1 MIQETSNLTQLLD
14 PHGYNFFKGGV
25 IMSQSSRKL
34 SRRKFI
40 AAGSA
45 AIAAPIVMNMTGKV
59 VQAKAAENTVGTSAE
74 KKGFFIND
82 DCICC
87 ERCMNVCPQKAI
99 SFDGDIYVID
109 NQKCIQCRT
118 CIGVCNMDAIIDPS
132 AKPPVHE
139 PHPIIRRDCDFLV
152 LGGGT
157 SGLIAAAIAA
167 EVSGKK
173 VILLEKAKKPGG
185 SGMYAGGVRLWS
197 TKWQLDAGVPDQM
210 DDYIRSAMNVTC
222 WELNPLLV
230 ANSFRSIPAFF
241 DWFCTWGKAEEI
253 FKMSE
258 SRLSKARKSIEVI
271 NKDGMK
277 MTPFIKRLIDRCTS
291 KGVEILTEYTAT
303 EFIMGD
309 RGEISGVKAKD
320 PGGTTIFNCKY
331 CLVSTGNVINCGP
344 LMERCCP
351 DYAQALVRRVGH
363 RLPSNT
369 GDGVVMAEKAG
380 IPIDYESIAVTY
392 IGILQDPFAG
402 FSTSGEARGDAL
414 FININGKRFVNET
427 FADGAYSDFTWIIRR
442 QPKNTFYLVMDS
454 KVLTAEPLPRV
465 TVNTSG
471 NKGGRNVESGVP
483 DPNANESTANTSV
496 QGMSGMGREKIS
508 PEDLKKIASMSGRH
522 VVIADTI
529 EELED
534 KLGID
539 RKTLVATV
547 KRYNE
552 LCAKG
557 HDDDYFKPA
566 KYMLPVEKGP
576 FYALNYFLAMDG
588 AVGGLAINEN
598 MQVMGHD
605 GPVKG
610 LYAAGDTTGCRYIN
624 RAGERI
630 EIVND
635 MTWAVASGFLAGQNI
650 GKQLKAV

>member
-1 MIQETSNLTQLLD
+1 MNESIQ
-14 PHGYNFFKGGV
+14 
-25 IMSQSSRKL
+25 KL

-45 AIAAPIVMNMTGKV
+45 AIAAPIVMNMVGKIGE
-59 VQAKAAENTVGTSAE
+59 ARAAEKTESTSAK

-82 DCICC
+82 DCIACS
-87 ERCMNVCPQKAI
+87 RCMKVCPNKAI
-99 SFDGDIYVID
+99 SFDGDIFVID
-109 NQKCIQCRT
+109 TQKCVQCRT
-118 CIGVCNMDAIIDPS
+118 CMGVCNLDAIIDPS
-132 AKPPVHE
+132 AQPPVHE
-139 PHPIIRRDCDFLV
+139 PHEIIRRNCDFLV
-152 LGGGT
+152 AGGGA

-173 VILLEKAKKPGG
+173 VIVLEKAKKPGG
-185 SGMYAGGVRLWS
+185 SGMYAAGIRLWS

-222 WELNPLLV
+222 WELNPRLV
-230 ANSFRSIPAFF
+230 ANSFRSLPSFF
-241 DWFCTWGKAEEI
+241 DWFCTWGKAEEF
-253 FKMSE
+253 FKLGE
-258 SRLSKARKSIEVI
+258 SRFSKTRKSIDLI
-271 NKDGMK
+271 NKDGMNL
-277 MTPFIKRLIDRCTS
+277 TPVMKRLIDRCTDM
-291 KGVEILTEYTAT
+291 GVEILTEYAAT

-331 CLVSTGNVINCGP
+331 CLVATGNVINCGS

-369 GDGVVMAEKAG
+369 GDGVLMAEKAG
-380 IPIDYESIAVTY
+380 IPIDYNSVAVTY
-392 IGILQDPFAG
+392 IGILQAPTAG
-402 FSTSGEARGDAL
+402 FSLSGQARGEAL
-414 FININGKRFVNET
+414 FINLNGKRFVNET
-427 FADGAYSDFTWIIRR
+427 FADGDYSDFTWVIRR
-442 QPKNTFYLVMDS
+442 QPKNTFYLIIDS
-454 KVLTAEPLPRV
+454 KVLAAEPLPRV
-465 TVNTSG
+465 TINTSG

-483 DPNANESTANTSV
+483 DPNEKESTTNASA
-496 QGMSGMGREKIS
+496 QSIPGMGGGKMS
-508 PEDLKKIASMSGRH
+508 PEDYKRIASLSGRH
-522 VVIADTI
+522 VVIGDTL
-529 EELED
+529 EELAD
-534 KLGID
+534 KLGVD

-557 HDDDYFKPA
+557 HDDDYYKPA

-588 AVGGLAINEN
+588 AVGGLAVNEN
-598 MQVMGHD
+598 MQVMGND

-610 LYAAGDTTGCRYIN
+610 LYATGDTTGSRYIN
-624 RAGERI
+624 RTGDRT

-635 MTWAVASGFLAGQNI
+635 MSWAVASGFLAGQNI
-650 GKQLKAV
+650 GKQLKAL

>member
-1 MIQETSNLTQLLD
+1 
-14 PHGYNFFKGGV
+14 
-25 IMSQSSRKL
+25 
-34 SRRKFI
+34 
-40 AAGSA
+40 
-45 AIAAPIVMNMTGKV
+45 
-59 VQAKAAENTVGTSAE
+59 
-74 KKGFFIND
+74 
-82 DCICC
+82 
-87 ERCMNVCPQKAI
+87 
-99 SFDGDIYVID
+99 
-109 NQKCIQCRT
+109 
-118 CIGVCNMDAIIDPS
+118 
-132 AKPPVHE
+132 
-139 PHPIIRRDCDFLV
+139 
-152 LGGGT
+152 
-157 SGLIAAAIAA
+157 
-167 EVSGKK
+167 
-173 VILLEKAKKPGG
+173 
-185 SGMYAGGVRLWS
+185 MYAGGVRLWS
-197 TKWQLDAGVPDQM
+197 TKWQIDAGVPDQM

-222 WELNPLLV
+222 WELNPQMV

-241 DWFCTWGKAEEI
+241 DWFCTWGKPEEV

-258 SRLSKARKSIEVI
+258 SRFLKGRKSIDVI

-277 MTPFIKRLIDRCTS
+277 FAPVMKRLIDRCTAL
-291 KGVEILTEYTAT
+291 GVEILTEHAAT

-320 PGGTTIFNCKY
+320 PGGTTFFNCKY

-344 LMERCCP
+344 LMQRCCP

-380 IPIDYESIAVTY
+380 IPIDYNSIAVTY
-392 IGILQDPFAG
+392 IGILQDPFVPG
-402 FSTSGEARGDAL
+402 FTTSGEARGEAL
-414 FININGKRFVNET
+414 FINVDGKRFINET
-427 FADGAYSDFTWIIRR
+427 FADGAYSDFTWMIRR

-454 KVLTAEPLPRV
+454 KVITAEPLPRV
-465 TVNTSG
+465 TIDTSG

-483 DPNANESTANTSV
+483 DLNAKESTANTAV
-496 QGMSGMGREKIS
+496 QGMPGMGRQKIS
-508 PEDLKKIASMSGRH
+508 PEELKKIASMTGRH
-522 VVIADTI
+522 VVIGNTV
-529 EELED
+529 EELAD

-539 RKTLVATV
+539 RKTLAATV

-605 GPVKG
+605 GPVEG
-610 LYAAGDTTGCRYIN
+610 LYAAGDTTGSRYIN

-635 MTWAVASGFLAGQNI
+635 NTWAVASGFAAGQNI

>member
-1 MIQETSNLTQLLD
+1 MTDSNVT
-14 PHGYNFFKGGV
+14 
-25 IMSQSSRKL
+25 
-34 SRRKFI
+34 RRKFM
-40 AAGSA
+40 AVSSA
-45 AIAAPIVMNMTGKV
+45 AVAVPIAMSMAG
-59 VQAKAAENTVGTSAE
+59 KAAEAASAE

-99 SFDGDIYVID
+99 AFDGDIYVID
-109 NQKCIQCRT
+109 TNKCVQCRT
-118 CIGVCNMDAIIDPS
+118 CMGVCNMVAIVDPN
-132 AKPPVHE
+132 AQAPVHE
-139 PHPIIRRDCDFLV
+139 PHPIITRNCDFLV
-152 LGGGT
+152 LGAGT

-167 EVSGKK
+167 DLSGKK
-173 VILLEKAKKPGG
+173 VIVLEKAKKPGG

-222 WELNPLLV
+222 WELNPQLV

-253 FKMSE
+253 FKMSD
-258 SRLSKARKSIEVI
+258 SRLSKGRKSIDVV

-277 MTPFIKRLIDRCTS
+277 FSPVLKRLIDRCTS
-291 KGVEILTEYTAT
+291 KGVEILTEYVAT
-303 EFIMGD
+303 EFVVGD
-309 RGEISGVKAKD
+309 RGEIRGVKAKD
-320 PGGTTIFNCKY
+320 PGGTTFFNCKY
-331 CLVSTGNVINCGP
+331 CLVATGNVINCGP
-344 LMERCCP
+344 LMQRCCP

-380 IPIDYESIAVTY
+380 IPIDYDSIAVTY

-414 FININGKRFVNET
+414 FINLNGKRFINET
-427 FADGAYSDFTWIIRR
+427 FADGDYSDFTWLIRK

-465 TVNTSG
+465 TIDTSV

-483 DPNANESTANTSV
+483 DPNAKESTVKAPGEGM
-496 QGMSGMGREKIS
+496 QGPPVMGGRKIG
-508 PEDLKKIASMSGRH
+508 PEDLKRIASMSGRH

-529 EELED
+529 EELAD
-534 KLGID
+534 KLGMD

-588 AVGGLAINEN
+588 AVGGLTINEN
-598 MQVMGHD
+598 TQVMGHK
-605 GPVKG
+605 GPVEG

-635 MTWAVASGFLAGQNI
+635 NTWAVGSGFLAGQNI
-650 GKQLKAV
+650 GKMLKTT